1 MLAARVLRRLGA
13 VCGLLACVACDFSG
27 TQNEPEATHTLSER
41 IALPAPWSESPPDQF
56 LVAEVPQFV
65 AVTFDDNFVSG
76 LGDVKGGMT
85 FVTDLLRD
93 KTNPAGNGTAGTF
106 DGTPVRTSF
115 FFTSLYIETADDNR
129 MAWRT
134 AVMDGHEAADHT
146 VHHSNGTEFSSD
158 DWQSE
163 VLTCRD
169 ELVSPDIGIGV
180 SASDIIGFRSPYLA
194 YNPNLVPV
202 LQQDSF
208 VYDSSV
214 ESCWQDTED
223 GTNCAWPYT
232 LDAGSPDADVVT
244 EKFARPGLSNSPGFW
259 ELPIPSLIVPSD
271 DLAAQYGIAPGLRDR
286 IPPDMPLP
294 SFYEKTTGKI
304 AGLDITLFVD
314 AGLSAS
320 EVLGVLKYNL
330 DLHLNGNRSPF
341 VFVSHSHV
349 YADDYTAAT
358 NALSVSD
365 RQGAISSFIDYAL
378 SKPEVRMRPLRDLVS
393 WLEAPTALNGVRL
406 PRPPVGGAGGSNSGG
421 VAGVGGASGTAT
433 SAASGF
439 GGGSGA
445 NGAGAAGTSTTYVGP
460 GSVSGQSSCQIAAAA
475 TSGSGWL
482 AGVWGLA
489 TLLWRRKRARAL
501 VTFARGVSPRILS
514 V

>member
-1 MLAARVLRRLGA
+1 M
-13 VCGLLACVACDFSG
+13 CGLLVCVACDFSSSS
-27 TQNEPEATHTLSER
+27 EPATRTESQRLN
-41 IALPAPWSESPPDQF
+41 APVPWSESPPDQF

-85 FVTDLLRD
+85 WVTDLLRD
-93 KTNPAGNGTAGTF
+93 KTNPAGNGTSGTF

-115 FFTSLYIETADDNR
+115 FFTSLYIETAADNR
-129 MAWRT
+129 TAWQT
-134 AVMDGHEAADHT
+134 AVTDGHEAADHT
-146 VHHSNGTEFSSD
+146 VHHSDGTEFSAD

-163 VLTCRD
+163 IGTCRD
-169 ELVSPDIGIGV
+169 ELASADIGIGV
-180 SASDIIGFRSPYLA
+180 SANDVIGFRSPYLA

-202 LQQDSF
+202 LRQDSF

-214 ESCWQDTED
+214 ESCWQDGED

-244 EKFARPGLSNSPGFW
+244 QKFQRPELSTNPGFW

-271 DLAAQYGIAPGLRDR
+271 DLAAQYGITPGLRDR

-314 AGLSAS
+314 AGLSAA

-330 DLHLNGNRSPF
+330 DLHLMGNRSPL

-349 YADDYTAAT
+349 YADNYTAAA
-358 NALSVSD
+358 NALSVTD
-365 RQGAISSFIDYAL
+365 RQSAIASFIDYAL

-406 PRPPVGGAGGSNSGG
+406 PRPPVAGAGGAGGASAGGSAANGGAQAAGSG
-421 VAGVGGASGTAT
+421 AASGTPSSVAAGQSPGGAT
-433 SAASGF
+433 SAA
-439 GGGSGA
+439 
-445 NGAGAAGTSTTYVGP
+445 GP
-460 GSVSGQSSCQIAAAA
+460 GSVNGQSSCRIGDAPS
-475 TSGSGWL
+475 SGSGLL
-482 AGVWGLA
+482 AA
-489 TLLWRRKRARAL
+489 TWAVALLFRRRKRARAL
-501 VTFARGVSPRILS
+501 VAFARGVRARILS
-514 V
+514 A